1 MRFRPVG
8 RFILTLA
15 LLLAASC
22 AILTSPAFADEAVPV
37 PEYGTFDELDGKQI
51 GLITGST
58 YDLLIEQSLGGTY
71 DFSYFTSTADL
82 IVALQAGKI
91 DAFATDEPVARLA
104 VNQNEGLT
112 LMPEEVTEDNYGFF
126 FAKGSSLVGK
136 FDEVIDALEA
146 DGTLDA
152 LEAKWTGSDESE
164 KTLPEQDWETP
175 NGTLTMATHGLTEPM
190 SYYRGGAF
198 VGYDIELALLVCK
211 ELGYGLGFTS
221 ADYSSIVAAVST
233 GKADFAGGAISIT
246 AERKEAV
253 DFTRPGYF
261 GSVCLV
267 VRDANHQAERSGFF
281 DGIANSFRKT
291 FIEEDRWQLIL
302 SGLGVTI
309 LISVCAGVLGTLLGY
324 ATVLARRSGVR
335 WIGAL
340 VDGYQ
345 AIMGGI
351 PLVVI
356 LMVLYYVVFG
366 SVNIAGEIVSIIAFT
381 LSFGATSGSTMWT
394 AVTGIDGIQ
403 EETGLALGYTREQTF
418 NKIVFP
424 QALQQFLPQL
434 MGQFV
439 GLVKETAIVGYIAVQ
454 DLTRASDLIRS
465 RTMDAFF
472 PLISTAIIYFLFCRV
487 LAWALGK
494 LAAHLDIHNRPRE
507 IEGVEQ

>member
-1 MRFRPVG
+1 MKLRLRG
-8 RFILTLA
+8 RLILTLM

-22 AILTSPAFADEAVPV
+22 VVLSSPAFAQTTAPA
-37 PEYGTFDELDGKQI
+37 PEYDTLDELNGKRI
-51 GLITGST
+51 GLVTGST
-58 YDLLIEQSLGGTY
+58 YDLLIEQSLGGSY
-71 DFSYFTSTADL
+71 EFSYFTSAAD
-82 IVALQAGKI
+82 IIAALKAGKI

-104 VNQNEGLT
+104 VNQNEGLVM
-112 LMPEEVTEDNYGFF
+112 MPDEVTKDNYGFF
-126 FAKGSSLVGK
+126 FSKGNSLVGK
-136 FDEVIDALEA
+136 FDEAIDALEA
-146 DGTLDA
+146 DGTLDE
-152 LEAKWTGSDESE
+152 LENRWTGSDESA
-164 KTLPEQDWETP
+164 KTLPDQDWETP
-175 NGTLTMATHGLTEPM
+175 NGTLTMATHGLSEPM
-190 SYYRGGAF
+190 SYYRGGMF
-198 VGYDIELALLVCK
+198 VGYDIELALLICK
-211 ELGYGLGFTS
+211 ELGYGLEFTS

-233 GKADFAGGAISIT
+233 GKADFAGGALSIT
-246 AERKEAV
+246 EERKEAV
-253 DFTRPGYF
+253 DFTRPVYY
-261 GSVCLV
+261 GSVSLV
-267 VRDANHQAERSGFF
+267 VREAGYQAEASGFF

-291 FIEEDRWQLIL
+291 FIEENRWQLIL

-324 ATVLARRSGVR
+324 ATVLARRSGIT

-345 AIMGGI
+345 ALIGGI

-366 SVNIAGEIVSIIAFT
+366 AVNIAGEVVSIIAFT
-381 LSFGATSGSTMWT
+381 LSFGATAGTTMWT
-394 AVTGIDGIQ
+394 AVTGIDPIQ

-418 NKIVFP
+418 DKIIFP

-494 LAAHLDIHNRPRE
+494 LAAHLDNHNHPRE
-507 IEGVEQ
+507 IEGVER